1 MNKTNGSLAW
11 MQIHLITLTA
21 LIQGD
26 NKPMND
32 ELNWEG
38 GGGGELGDNPRCK
51 LLRYPK
57 DMNQPN
63 QLRFQDLQ
71 PSQNE

>member
-38 GGGGELGDNPRCK
+38 GGGVRG
-51 LLRYPK
+51 
-57 DMNQPN
+57 
-63 QLRFQDLQ
+63 
-71 PSQNE
+71 